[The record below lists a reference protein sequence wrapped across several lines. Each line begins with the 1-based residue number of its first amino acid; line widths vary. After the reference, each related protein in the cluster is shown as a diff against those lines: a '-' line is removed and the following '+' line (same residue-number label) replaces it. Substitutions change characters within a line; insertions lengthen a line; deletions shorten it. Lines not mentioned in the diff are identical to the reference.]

1 MDQSSKDQEKG
12 RCMGTVERKLWR
24 GERGAIWAGRVW
36 RHGRVREAMWPGVD
50 RIAHPCFPSPRT
62 PLSQEPLILLLPRIC
77 PITAD
82 SSESPNYFESIRIR
96 WNQPRS
102 SPNLSPE
109 TGLGGPSLEGCFWW
123 DLHFNVPSQGSTTRR
138 GLLAINCAS
147 FWPHFSSNSTAWAP
161 IRRLKLGLARS
172 HYMKL

>member
-1 MDQSSKDQEKG
+1 MDQSSKDQEVYG
-12 RCMGTVERKLWR
+12 DR
-24 GERGAIWAGRVW
+24 GKKTIAGWARSHLSW
-36 RHGRVREAMWPGVD
+36 KSMAPRPSEREAMWPGVD

-123 DLHFNVPSQGSTTRR
+123 DLHFNVPSQGSTTQR
-138 GLLAINCAS
+138 GLLAVNCAS